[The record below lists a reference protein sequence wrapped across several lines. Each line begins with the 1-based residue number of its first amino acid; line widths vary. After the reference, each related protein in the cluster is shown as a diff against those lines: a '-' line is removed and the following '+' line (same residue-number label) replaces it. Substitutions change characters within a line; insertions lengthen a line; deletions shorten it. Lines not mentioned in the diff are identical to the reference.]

1 MPAGPPSSVGQARR
15 CGQLAGQPGGT
26 VHTGTRCGDAPSARR
41 RVCQGRD
48 SSSRTDKKHSGMLD
62 SPASS
67 SSSWS
72 NTITRQKAGLPDAAG
87 GSLPARWPHVQREQP
102 CRLQLLPQPKEK
114 REDPPPGGWEG
125 THRNHGPAPAS
136 LAWSGLSRLRSG
148 PCRFQRWGGTWET
161 AGLATTAL
169 RAPARPQGYMG
180 SPCTISDLWRVLTV
194 WAHSSRTGRANN
206 SHPPRTSPECG
217 RGSAQG
223 PLRTAGDRT
232 VLGVTVSSAIS
243 GSTP

>member
-136 LAWSGLSRLRSG
+136 LAWSGMDTLGTRL
-148 PCRFQRWGGTWET
+148 PLQ
-161 AGLATTAL
+161 
-169 RAPARPQGYMG
+169 AP
-180 SPCTISDLWRVLTV
+180 LW
-194 WAHSSRTGRANN
+194 
-206 SHPPRTSPECG
+206 
-217 RGSAQG
+217 
-223 PLRTAGDRT
+223 
-232 VLGVTVSSAIS
+232 TVSVPEVGRNLGDCRTRHHCPEGPSPAS
-243 GSTP
+243 GLHGLSLHHLRLVEGANCLGTFLANWKS

>member
-1 MPAGPPSSVGQARR
+1 MPAGPPSSVGQAQR
-15 CGQLAGQPGGT
+15 CGQLAGQLGGT

-48 SSSRTDKKHSGMLD
+48 SSSRTDKKNSGMLD

-87 GSLPARWPHVQREQP
+87 GSLPARWTHVQMEQR

-136 LAWSGLSRLRSG
+136 LAWSGMDALGTRLPLQALLWTRAGSR
-148 PCRFQRWGGTWET
+148 GGAEP
-161 AGLATTAL
+161 GRL
-169 RAPARPQGYMG
+169 QD
-180 SPCTISDLWRVLTV
+180 SP
-194 WAHSSRTGRANN
+194 
-206 SHPPRTSPECG
+206 
-217 RGSAQG
+217 
-223 PLRTAGDRT
+223 PL
-232 VLGVTVSSAIS
+232 
-243 GSTP
+243 P